1 MEDVKIKAKAVND
14 FKLPFELSQGV
25 LGKLTVQIPWKS
37 NFSAPTI
44 IEVEN
49 VDIVLNF
56 LSPLNWDFIDY
67 YSYEVKLKYLERFF
81 TSKITELKDAFN
93 AKNKKPIQSDTYLTR
108 LQMKIIDNLHIN
120 FKNIHISHSNYSS

>member
-81 TSKITELKDAFN
+81 TSNQRVKTGVPSSISAPLTYITGA
-93 AKNKKPIQSDTYLTR
+93 S
-108 LQMKIIDNLHIN
+108 
-120 FKNIHISHSNYSS
+120 